1 MNAYIDSWQN
11 SCICSLAYKMK
22 AFIVEKA
29 KKKSVKLTSYF
40 EEDIKLKILY
50 LEEIAK
56 ISTFI
61 KVKDA
66 TAVMPKMPLST
77 PHELCHLNQVITS
90 IIMFMMG

>member
-1 MNAYIDSWQN
+1 
-11 SCICSLAYKMK
+11 MK

-77 PHELCHLNQVITS
+77 SNELCHLNQVITS
-90 IIMFMMG
+90 IIMFLMG